1 MFKAF
6 HIANSEYTGG
16 LKSLQNLSLSN
27 AQLQFLAVYLNQD
40 TVQFDG
46 RNIVCEK
53 EDDVQY
59 ILSLISDS
67 HFWLDKSMKGI
78 NEVVNNTDVIKDIK
92 LSLSPFASLGEL
104 NVIDDEFKLK
114 NKEFDGFAKLK
125 VKYDVK
131 GVKMAG
137 ALFSLSAGGVMF
149 ATAVVII
156 IFSAMLYDSIVKRR
170 SKNINPPEFTG
181 SPQLASCNCSGGT
194 VLLYLDFDGVLHRR
208 MNETFERMPL
218 LEKNFKTMS
227 RITYSRVQQLRETMT
242 LEGLKYLFPVAFRH
256 RIIGC
261 YTFTSGSKGY
271 RICSVQ
277 RVPLHAR
284 HMGSTSL
291 LSLMMNHTV
300 FHLGAK
306 IWCQRITVRG

>member
-1 MFKAF
+1 
-6 HIANSEYTGG
+6 
-16 LKSLQNLSLSN
+16 
-27 AQLQFLAVYLNQD
+27 
-40 TVQFDG
+40 
-46 RNIVCEK
+46 
-53 EDDVQY
+53 
-59 ILSLISDS
+59 
-67 HFWLDKSMKGI
+67 
-78 NEVVNNTDVIKDIK
+78 
-92 LSLSPFASLGEL
+92 
-104 NVIDDEFKLK
+104 
-114 NKEFDGFAKLK
+114 
-125 VKYDVK
+125 
-131 GVKMAG
+131 MAG

-218 LEKNFKTMS
+218 LEKILKQCPELHIVVS
-227 RITYSRVQQLRETMT
+227 SSWRETMT

-256 RIIGC
+256 RIIGVTPSLQEVKDTDMFGTESAF
-261 YTFTSGSKGY
+261 YMPD
-271 RICSVQ
+271 IW
-277 RVPLHAR
+277 
-284 HMGSTSL
+284 GSTSL

>member
-1 MFKAF
+1 
-6 HIANSEYTGG
+6 
-16 LKSLQNLSLSN
+16 
-27 AQLQFLAVYLNQD
+27 
-40 TVQFDG
+40 
-46 RNIVCEK
+46 
-53 EDDVQY
+53 
-59 ILSLISDS
+59 
-67 HFWLDKSMKGI
+67 
-78 NEVVNNTDVIKDIK
+78 
-92 LSLSPFASLGEL
+92 
-104 NVIDDEFKLK
+104 
-114 NKEFDGFAKLK
+114 
-125 VKYDVK
+125 
-131 GVKMAG
+131 MAG

-218 LEKNFKTMS
+218 LEKILKQCPELHIVVS
-227 RITYSRVQQLRETMT
+227 SSWRETMT

-256 RIIGC
+256 RIIGVTPSLQEVKDTE
-261 YTFTSGSKGY
+261 YVRY
-271 RICSVQ
+271 RECLYMPDIW
-277 RVPLHAR
+277 
-284 HMGSTSL
+284 GSTSL

-300 FHLGAK
+300 FHTGAK